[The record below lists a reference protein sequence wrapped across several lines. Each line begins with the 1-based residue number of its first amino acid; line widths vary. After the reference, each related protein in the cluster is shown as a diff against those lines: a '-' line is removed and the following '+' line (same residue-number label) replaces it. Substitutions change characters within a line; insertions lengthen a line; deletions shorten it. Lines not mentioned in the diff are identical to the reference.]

1 METSLPIEKYKK
13 IRMAQAEGA
22 RTVED
27 LRRMTDLVI
36 ENEEEAKEMQR
47 ILKNASGCNN
57 VSVEEVARAVRNG
70 ADTVEKVTAAT
81 GAGANCDKCK
91 GGVLQSIIKNRG

>member
-36 ENEEEAKEMQR
+36 ENEEEAAEMQR
-47 ILKNASGCNN
+47 ILKNACGCNN
-57 VSVEEVARAVRNG
+57 VSVEEVARAVING
-70 ADTVEKVTAAT
+70 ADICQKEVCYEAAYYS
-81 GAGANCDKCK
+81 D
-91 GGVLQSIIKNRG
+91 S

>member
-13 IRMAQAEGA
+13 IRIAQAEGA

-36 ENEEEAKEMQR
+36 ENEEEAEMQR
-47 ILKNASGCNN
+47 ILKNACGCNN